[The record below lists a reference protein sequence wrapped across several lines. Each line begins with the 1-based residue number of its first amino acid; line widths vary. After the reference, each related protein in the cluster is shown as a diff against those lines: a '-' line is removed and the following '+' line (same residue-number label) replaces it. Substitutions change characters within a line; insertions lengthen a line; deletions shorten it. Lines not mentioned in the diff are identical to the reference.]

1 MSPRGG
7 SFGGG
12 GEYIHHIT
20 GVRMRLNGTGSL
32 QMSLNGLD
40 DVHSYTMLP
49 LTMSLTPGLEPTRL
63 ANFRSQRTRF
73 KITTTEIDEYFKISR
88 IVVFIKA
95 SATSYPM

>member
-1 MSPRGG
+1 MASTAK
-7 SFGGG
+7 GG

-20 GVRMRLNGTGSL
+20 SVTMRLNGTGSL
-32 QMSLNGLD
+32 QMSLSGLD
-40 DVHSYTMLP
+40 DVRTYTMKP

-73 KITTTEIDEYFKISR
+73 NLTTTEINEYFRISR
-88 IVVFIKA
+88 IIIFVKA